1 MDDEIREMILLEQVR
16 HLWPRSAL
24 RAMLSGQM
32 QAEIRIRKEEKQM
45 TSEPDHIVALLLQCI
60 ERLADWQK
68 RSPSAM
74 AARLGG
80 HGHTYATMKEG
91 GAIQTN
97 VAARMF
103 RAIPGEWPDEI
114 PLPYAD
120 PFRTASA
127 ILSDLNSVKR
137 DVQED
142 DDGEDN

>member
-1 MDDEIREMILLEQVR
+1 M
-16 HLWPRSAL
+16 
-24 RAMLSGQM
+24 
-32 QAEIRIRKEEKQM
+32 K
-45 TSEPDHIVALLLQCI
+45 TEPDHIVALLLQCI

-114 PLPYAD
+114 PLPSAD
-120 PFRTASA
+120 MFGLLHR
-127 ILSDLNSVKR
+127 R
-137 DVQED
+137 DVDLGDKED
-142 DDGEDN
+142 DDGEDD